1 MQPDAGGGVGRALRV
16 RKPAVSLGLLGA
28 ILAVLLL
35 AGCGGEA
42 DSSAEGQTGGA
53 EETLEQTDDPAR
65 EEAGAAS
72 GEEPAGVTQDP
83 EELLAPQGAVVTVRR
98 VVDGDTIIV
107 SPPVEGRTE
116 VDLIGVDAPE
126 TADAGEN
133 DQPFGPAAANY
144 VASQVEGRKVALEFD
159 EVVEDDSGRL
169 LAYVRLPGGTL
180 FNRELIHQGY
190 AQAVRSG
197 PNAAHREELAAAQ
210 RDARDEGRGLWGLP
224 PGQLCQLADRGNGI
238 GGGCEDVP
246 ASQQQVPE
254 PEDEAPVAGVPPLPP
269 DGDYDCGHFAS
280 QEQAQRVFDAEPG
293 DPHELD
299 EEGNGIACEWLP

>member
-1 MQPDAGGGVGRALRV
+1 MGYTLRA
-16 RKPAVSLGLLGA
+16 RKPTGNFGLLCVL
-28 ILAVLLL
+28 LAVLLL
-35 AGCGGEA
+35 AGCGGQA
-42 DSSAEGQTGGA
+42 DSSTGGQTDAGTDEA

-65 EEAGAAS
+65 EEAEAALD
-72 GEEPAGVTQDP
+72 EQPAEVTQAP

-98 VVDGDTIIV
+98 VVDGDTLV
-107 SPPVEGRTE
+107 VNPPIEGRTE

-126 TADAGEN
+126 TADAGDE

-159 EVVEDDSGRL
+159 EVVEGDSGRL

-180 FNRELIHQGY
+180 FNRELIRQGY
-190 AQAVRSG
+190 AQAVTSG
-197 PNAAHREELAAAQ
+197 PNVEHREELAAAQ
-210 RDARDEGRGLWGLP
+210 RDARAENLGLWSLP
-224 PGQLCQLADRGNGI
+224 PGQLCRLADRGNGI

-246 ASQQQVPE
+246 ASREQSPE

-280 QEQAQRVFDAEPG
+280 QEQAQKVFDAEPG

-299 EEGNGIACEWLP
+299 EEGNGVACEWLP